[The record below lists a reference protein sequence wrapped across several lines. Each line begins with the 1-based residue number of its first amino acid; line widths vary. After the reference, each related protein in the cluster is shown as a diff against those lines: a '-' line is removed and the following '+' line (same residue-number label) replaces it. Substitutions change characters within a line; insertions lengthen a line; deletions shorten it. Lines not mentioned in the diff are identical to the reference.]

1 MSTEILKNRS
11 KNEKFWLKQYQ
22 LIEKII
28 QRKLADKGQKYTRAN
43 AAALLGVT
51 AAKIQAWG
59 AGQRPVVEDLALLA
73 RELELSAD
81 WLLLGKGT
89 PEAGQRA
96 AAAPAIGQ
104 DFTAE
109 NIKGHLIGDN
119 IWELLGLLGLDEK
132 GFAIKTKL
140 PLQDVQDIL
149 ASRRKPTFD
158 ELTAMAQRLGISP
171 AWLLIEQPPHF
182 LANDLLSRIEQ
193 ATGCSR
199 KLGNL
204 HWAVGADAQDMRDWL
219 KAPGAKTFLPEEWM
233 RGIVRRY
240 HVSPQWL
247 LHGAGPSH
255 LSQEEV
261 NRIAPESQAGQ
272 ATEPDP
278 APSAGSASA

>member
-1 MSTEILKNRS
+1 MDWSQQFDI
-11 KNEKFWLKQYQ
+11 
-22 LIEKII
+22 IEKII
-28 QRKLADKGQKYTRAN
+28 ATRLAGQGLKFTLSN
-43 AAALLGVT
+43 AAALLEV
-51 AAKIQAWG
+51 KVPKLQAWKK
-59 AGQRPVVEDLALLA
+59 GQRPSADDLQLLA
-73 RELELSAD
+73 EKLELSPA

-89 PEAGQRA
+89 PEAGQGT

-109 NIKGHLIGDN
+109 NTEGHLIGDN

-132 GFAIKTKL
+132 GFAKQTKL

-182 LANDLLSRIEQ
+182 LANDLLSRMEQ

-204 HWAVGADAQDMRDWL
+204 HWAVGVDAQDMRDWL

-272 ATEPDP
+272 ATESDP
-278 APSAGSASA
+278 VPTVGSASA